1 VAPAPRGPPSRR
13 HCRSATIRALALV
26 LKSPGLLRRNGPRL
40 GGHLVVGLTLALV
53 TLPQAV
59 AFSVTLAGV
68 PPHFGI
74 YAAIWGVLLCA
85 LLNPSPVF
93 HGGPNTAMSAAI
105 GVTLLPLAPP
115 FGAEYMG
122 LALTL
127 GLMAGLIQLLFF
139 LVRPLGRMLDLISEP
154 VINGMI
160 CGIGL
165 FLIFKSLTTFGGLP
179 LNTEVEWP
187 LWIAW
192 HSFLAVIE
200 IGNLRSIEI
209 GLVTLVTCV
218 VAQQFDRLR
227 NWAILLGI
235 AAGTLYSQYLSAT
248 FGLQNTLIEQIGN
261 LSSIGLVWPSR
272 PLFTQEAMPDIVA
285 MVPGAVT
292 LALLGLF
299 QTVAAMRRMS
309 RKAGG
314 FTDSRKA
321 IFSDAVTNC
330 LLPFLSS
337 LPSCAS
343 FNRMWLVHR
352 LGIHSRITIA
362 LSALLLLLLV
372 LFFANVIAVIPMPA
386 MAAII
391 MLLGANM
398 IKWEDIKPHLRSRG
412 EATVFFA
419 SFLSVLFLDLFGAVV
434 VGTILA
440 IAYSKWEQAHPNISL
455 RGNVLKIR
463 GNIYYGSLPVIE
475 ATYHRAI
482 DRLDEL
488 VIDFSEC
495 YYIDPEGIRW
505 LVAAKAGHKVG
516 LIDRRSGEDRR
527 IPDRREGEDRRN
539 AAEAATTERRDGD
552 ERRAGLRR
560 RTRDRRKRSEF

>member
-1 VAPAPRGPPSRR
+1 MK
-13 HCRSATIRALALV
+13 TLALPR
-26 LKSPGLLRRNGPRL
+26 PGVWTQ
-40 GGHLVVGLTLALV
+40 HLVVGLTLALV

-74 YAAIWGVLLCA
+74 YAAIWGVLFCA

-105 GVTLLPLAPP
+105 GMILLPIAPP

-122 LALTL
+122 YALTL
-127 GLMAGLIQLLFF
+127 GLMCGLIQLLFW
-139 LVRPLGRMLDLISEP
+139 LVRPLGRRRGPLHEP

-165 FLIFKSLTTFGGLP
+165 YLIFKSLTTFGGLP
-179 LNTEVEWP
+179 MNTEVEWP

-192 HSFLAVIE
+192 HSFLAVLE
-200 IGNLRSIEI
+200 IGNPYAIEI
-209 GLVTLVTCV
+209 GLITLATCIV
-218 VAQQFDRLR
+218 VQQFERLKS
-227 NWAILLGI
+227 WAILAGI
-235 AAGTLYSQYLSAT
+235 TAGTLYSELLNHKLGLGAT
-248 FGLQNTLIEQIGN
+248 LVEQIGN
-261 LSSIGLVWPSR
+261 LSSIRPFMPSV
-272 PLFTQEAMPDIVA
+272 PTFSQEAMQDVVA
-285 MVPGAVT
+285 IVPGAVT

-314 FTDSRKA
+314 FTDSRAA
-321 IFSDAVTNC
+321 IFSDAITNC
-330 LLPFLSS
+330 ALPFLSS

-343 FNRMWLVHR
+343 FNRMWLVHK

-362 LSALLLLLLV
+362 ASAVLLLLLV
-372 LFFANVIAVIPMPA
+372 LFFAPVIAIIPMPA

-398 IKWEDIKPHLRSRG
+398 LKWEDVKPHLANRR
-412 EATVFFA
+412 EAVVFIGA
-419 SFLSVLFLDLFGAVV
+419 FLAVLFLDLFGAVL
-434 VGTILA
+434 VGCLLA

-455 RGNVLKIR
+455 HGDVLKIR

-475 ATYHRAI
+475 KVYHQALSAT
-482 DRLDEL
+482 DKL
-488 VIDFSEC
+488 VIDFSQV
-495 YYIDPEGIRW
+495 YYIDPEGMRW
-505 LVAAKAGHKVG
+505 LAAARTAGHATF
-516 LIDRRSGEDRR
+516 IDRRSG
-527 IPDRREGEDRRN
+527 
-539 AAEAATTERRDGD
+539 
-552 ERRAGLRR
+552 
-560 RTRDRRKRSEF
+560 RDRRDHQAVSSEIAQQRRAKHDRRHKVEL